1 MSLSKA
7 RQLARD
13 LGTVGI
19 SSSGTSIHTS
29 VATLNFVGIQSA
41 GTVIGAGITQLNF
54 VGTGNTFLVNG
65 TTVDVSIEGGGGTKA
80 GEAINY
86 PSGTKS
92 PFILNTVV
100 ISESITLGNSNSGTG
115 AANIVTGESMI
126 TVDDNVTI
134 TVEEGKKVIPDLF
147 NVFDTPERFRN

>member
-7 RQLARD
+7 RQLAQD

-19 SSSGTSIHTS
+19 SSGGTNIAST
-29 VATLNFVGIQSA
+29 VANINFVGA
-41 GTVIGAGITQLNF
+41 
-54 VGTGNTFLVNG
+54 GNTFAVNG

-92 PFILNTVV
+92 PFILNTAV
-100 ISESITLGNSNSGTG
+100 ISESITLND
-115 AANIVTGESMI
+115 ANTVNGIANVVTGESML

>member
-7 RQLARD
+7 RQLAKD

-19 SSSGTSIHTS
+19 SSGGTS
-29 VATLNFVGIQSA
+29 VATTVANINFVGA
-41 GTVIGAGITQLNF
+41 
-54 VGTGNTFLVNG
+54 GNTFAVNG

-86 PSGTKS
+86 PSRTKS
-92 PFILNTVV
+92 PFILNTAV
-100 ISESITLGNSNSGTG
+100 ISESITLNDANTVNGI
-115 AANIVTGESMI
+115 ANIVTGESML

-147 NVFDTPERFRN
+147 NVFDTPTRFEN

>member
-7 RQLARD
+7 RQLAKD

-19 SSSGTSIHTS
+19 SSGGISIASTI
-29 VATLNFVGIQSA
+29 ANINFVGA
-41 GTVIGAGITQLNF
+41 
-54 VGTGNTFLVNG
+54 GNTFAVNG

-92 PFILNTVV
+92 PFILNSTH
-100 ISESITLGNSNSGTG
+100 ITESITLNDSNTDTG
-115 AANIVTGESMI
+115 LANIVTGESML

-147 NVFDTPERFRN
+147 NVFDTPGRFEN

>member
-7 RQLARD
+7 RQLAKD

-19 SSSGTSIHTS
+19 SSGGTNIAST
-29 VATLNFVGIQSA
+29 VANINFVGA
-41 GTVIGAGITQLNF
+41 
-54 VGTGNTFLVNG
+54 GNTFAVNG

-92 PFILNTVV
+92 PFILNTAV
-100 ISESITLGNSNSGTG
+100 ISESITLNDANTVNGI
-115 AANIVTGESMI
+115 ANIVTGESMI
-126 TVDDNVTI
+126 TVDNNVTI

>member
-1 MSLSKA
+1 MSVSKA

-29 VATLNFVGIQSA
+29 VATLNFVGA
-41 GTVIGAGITQLNF
+41 
-54 VGTGNTFLVNG
+54 GNTFAVHNDQ
-65 TTVDVSIEGGGGTKA
+65 VDISIEGGGGTKA
-80 GEAINY
+80 GEAIDY

-126 TVDDNVTI
+126 TVDDSVTI
-134 TVEEGKKVIPDLF
+134 TLEEGKKVIPDLF

>member
-7 RQLARD
+7 RQLAQD

-19 SSSGTSIHTS
+19 SSGGVSIASTI
-29 VATLNFVGIQSA
+29 ANINFVGA
-41 GTVIGAGITQLNF
+41 
-54 VGTGNTFLVNG
+54 GNTFAVNG

-92 PFILNTVV
+92 PFILNSTT
-100 ISESITLGNSNSGTG
+100 ITESITLDNTNSGTG
-115 AANIVTGESMI
+115 VANIVTGESML
-126 TVDDNVTI
+126 TVDDSVT
-134 TVEEGKKVIPDLF
+134 VRLKKVRPLF
-147 NVFDTPERFRN
+147 PIYLMCLDNGTTTD

>member
-7 RQLARD
+7 RQLAQD

-19 SSSGTSIHTS
+19 SSGGTNIAST
-29 VATLNFVGIQSA
+29 VANINFVGA
-41 GTVIGAGITQLNF
+41 
-54 VGTGNTFLVNG
+54 GNTFAVNG

-92 PFILNTVV
+92 PFILNTAV

-126 TVDDNVTI
+126 TVDDSVTI
-134 TVEEGKKVIPDLF
+134 TIDEGKKVIPDLF

>member
-7 RQLARD
+7 RQLAKD

-19 SSSGTSIHTS
+19 SSGGTNIAST
-29 VATLNFVGIQSA
+29 VANINFVGA
-41 GTVIGAGITQLNF
+41 
-54 VGTGNTFLVNG
+54 GNTFAVNG

-80 GEAINY
+80 GEAIDY

-92 PFILNTVV
+92 PFILNSTT
-100 ISESITLGNSNSGTG
+100 ITESITLGNSNSGTG
-115 AANIVTGESMI
+115 AANIITAESML
-126 TVDDNVTI
+126 TVDDSVTI
-134 TVEEGKKVIPDLF
+134 TIEEGKKVIPDLF

>member
-7 RQLARD
+7 RQLAKD

-19 SSSGTSIHTS
+19 SSGGTS
-29 VATLNFVGIQSA
+29 VATTVANINFVGA
-41 GTVIGAGITQLNF
+41 
-54 VGTGNTFLVNG
+54 GNTFAVNG

-92 PFILNTVV
+92 PFILNTAV
-100 ISESITLGNSNSGTG
+100 ISESITLND
-115 AANIVTGESMI
+115 ANTVNGIANVVTGESML

-147 NVFDTPERFRN
+147 NVFDTPTRFEN

>member
-29 VATLNFVGIQSA
+29 VATLNFVGA
-41 GTVIGAGITQLNF
+41 
-54 VGTGNTFLVNG
+54 GNTFAVHNDQ
-65 TTVDVSIEGGGGTKA
+65 VDISIEGGGGTKA
-80 GEAINY
+80 GEAIKY

-92 PFILNTVV
+92 PFILNTAV
-100 ISESITLGNSNSGTG
+100 ISESITLDNSNSGTG
-115 AANIVTGESMI
+115 VANIVTGESML
-126 TVDDNVTI
+126 TVDDSVTV
-134 TVEEGKKVIPDLF
+134 TVEDGKTVVPDLF
-147 NVFDTPERFRN
+147 DVFG

>member
-7 RQLARD
+7 RQLAKD

-29 VATLNFVGIQSA
+29 VATLNFVGA
-41 GTVIGAGITQLNF
+41 
-54 VGTGNTFLVNG
+54 GNTFAVHNDQ
-65 TTVDVSIEGGGGTKA
+65 VDITIEGGGGTKA
-80 GEAINY
+80 GEAIDY

-92 PFILNTVV
+92 PFILNSTT
-100 ISESITLGNSNSGTG
+100 ITESITLGNSNSGTG
-115 AANIVTGESMI
+115 AANIITAESML
-126 TVDDNVTI
+126 TVDDSVTI
-134 TVEEGKKVIPDLF
+134 TIEEGKKVIPDLF

>member
-7 RQLARD
+7 RQLAKD

-29 VATLNFVGIQSA
+29 VATLNFVGA
-41 GTVIGAGITQLNF
+41 
-54 VGTGNTFLVNG
+54 GNTFAVHNDQ
-65 TTVDVSIEGGGGTKA
+65 VDISIEGGGGTKA
-80 GEAINY
+80 GEAIDY

-115 AANIVTGESMI
+115 VANIVTGESMI
-126 TVDDNVTI
+126 TVDDSVTI
-134 TVEEGKKVIPDLF
+134 TVEDGKKVIPDLF
-147 NVFDTPERFRN
+147 NVFS

>member
-7 RQLARD
+7 RQLAQD

-19 SSSGTSIHTS
+19 SSGGTNIAST
-29 VATLNFVGIQSA
+29 VANINFVGA
-41 GTVIGAGITQLNF
+41 
-54 VGTGNTFLVNG
+54 GNTFAVNG

-92 PFILNTVV
+92 PFILNSTH
-100 ISESITLGNSNSGTG
+100 ITESITLNDANTDTG
-115 AANIVTGESMI
+115 VANIVTAESML
-126 TVDDNVTI
+126 TVDDSVTI
-134 TVEEGKKVIPDLF
+134 TVEDGKTVIPDLF
-147 NVFDTPERFRN
+147 NVID

>member
-29 VATLNFVGIQSA
+29 VATLNFVG
-41 GTVIGAGITQLNF
+41 V
-54 VGTGNTFLVNG
+54 GNTFAVHNDQ
-65 TTVDVSIEGGGGTKA
+65 VDISIEGGGGTKA

-92 PFILNTVV
+92 PFILNSTT
-100 ISESITLGNSNSGTG
+100 ITESITLGNSNSGTG
-115 AANIVTGESMI
+115 AANIITAESMLTI
-126 TVDDNVTI
+126 DDSVTI
-134 TVEEGKKVIPDLF
+134 TIEEGKKVIPDLF

>member
-7 RQLARD
+7 RQLAKD

-19 SSSGTSIHTS
+19 SSGGVSIASTI
-29 VATLNFVGIQSA
+29 ANINFVGA
-41 GTVIGAGITQLNF
+41 
-54 VGTGNTFLVNG
+54 GNTFAVNG

-92 PFILNTVV
+92 PFILNSTT
-100 ISESITLGNSNSGTG
+100 ITESITLDNSNSGTG
-115 AANIVTGESMI
+115 VANIVTGESML
-126 TVDDNVTI
+126 TVDDSVTV
-134 TVEEGKKVIPDLF
+134 TVEDGKTVVPDLF
-147 NVFDTPERFRN
+147 DVFS

>member
-7 RQLARD
+7 RQLAKD

-19 SSSGTSIHTS
+19 SSGGTNIAST
-29 VATLNFVGIQSA
+29 VANINFVGA
-41 GTVIGAGITQLNF
+41 
-54 VGTGNTFLVNG
+54 GNTFAVNG

-92 PFILNTVV
+92 PFILNTTV
-100 ISESITLGNSNSGTG
+100 ISESITLDNSNSGTG
-115 AANIVTGESMI
+115 VANIVTGESML
-126 TVDDNVTI
+126 TVDDSVTV
-134 TVEEGKKVIPDLF
+134 TVEEGKTVVPDLF
-147 NVFDTPERFRN
+147 NVFESSPS

>member
-7 RQLARD
+7 RQLAQD

-19 SSSGTSIHTS
+19 SSGGTS
-29 VATLNFVGIQSA
+29 VATTVANINFVGA
-41 GTVIGAGITQLNF
+41 
-54 VGTGNTFLVNG
+54 GNTFAVNG

-92 PFILNTVV
+92 PFILNTAV
-100 ISESITLGNSNSGTG
+100 ISESITLND
-115 AANIVTGESMI
+115 ANTVNGIANVVTGESMI

>member
-7 RQLARD
+7 RQLAKD

-19 SSSGTSIHTS
+19 SSGGVSIASTI
-29 VATLNFVGIQSA
+29 ANINFVGA
-41 GTVIGAGITQLNF
+41 
-54 VGTGNTFLVNG
+54 GNTFAVNG

-92 PFILNTVV
+92 PFILNTAV
-100 ISESITLGNSNSGTG
+100 ISESITLNDANTVNGI
-115 AANIVTGESMI
+115 ANIVTGESML

>member
-29 VATLNFVGIQSA
+29 VATLNFVGA
-41 GTVIGAGITQLNF
+41 
-54 VGTGNTFLVNG
+54 GNTFAVHNDQ
-65 TTVDVSIEGGGGTKA
+65 VDISIEGGGGTKA
-80 GEAINY
+80 GEAIDY

-115 AANIVTGESMI
+115 VANIVTGESMI
-126 TVDDNVTI
+126 TVDDSVTI
-134 TVEEGKKVIPDLF
+134 TIEEGKKVIPDLF

>member
-7 RQLARD
+7 RQLAKD

-19 SSSGTSIHTS
+19 SSGGTNIAST
-29 VATLNFVGIQSA
+29 VANINFVGA
-41 GTVIGAGITQLNF
+41 
-54 VGTGNTFLVNG
+54 GNTFAVNG
-65 TTVDVSIEGGGGTKA
+65 TTVDVSIEGGGGSKA

-92 PFILNTVV
+92 PFILNTAV
-100 ISESITLGNSNSGTG
+100 ISESITLND
-115 AANIVTGESMI
+115 ANTVNGIANVVTGESML

-147 NVFDTPERFRN
+147 NVFDTPTRFEN

>member
-7 RQLARD
+7 RQLAQD
-13 LGTVGI
+13 LGSVGI
-19 SSSGTSIHTS
+19 SSGGVSIASTI
-29 VATLNFVGIQSA
+29 ANINFVGA
-41 GTVIGAGITQLNF
+41 
-54 VGTGNTFLVNG
+54 GNTFAVNG

-92 PFILNTVV
+92 PFILNSTH
-100 ISESITLGNSNSGTG
+100 ITITLNDSNTDTG
-115 AANIVTGESMI
+115 LANIVTGESML

-147 NVFDTPERFRN
+147 NVFDTPTRFEN

>member
-7 RQLARD
+7 RQLAKD

-19 SSSGTSIHTS
+19 SSGGTNIAST
-29 VATLNFVGIQSA
+29 VANINFVGA
-41 GTVIGAGITQLNF
+41 
-54 VGTGNTFLVNG
+54 GNTFAVNG

-92 PFILNTVV
+92 PFILNTAV
-100 ISESITLGNSNSGTG
+100 ISESITLNDANTVNGI
-115 AANIVTGESMI
+115 ANIVTGESML

-147 NVFDTPERFRN
+147 NVFDTPTRFEN

>member
-7 RQLARD
+7 RQLAKD

-29 VATLNFVGIQSA
+29 VATLNFVGA
-41 GTVIGAGITQLNF
+41 
-54 VGTGNTFLVNG
+54 GNTFAVHNDQ
-65 TTVDVSIEGGGGTKA
+65 VDISIEGGGTKA

-92 PFILNTVV
+92 PFILNTAV
-100 ISESITLGNSNSGTG
+100 ISESITLDNSNSGTG
-115 AANIVTGESMI
+115 VANIVTGESMI

-147 NVFDTPERFRN
+147 NVFDTPTRFEN

>member
-7 RQLARD
+7 RQLAQD

-19 SSSGTSIHTS
+19 SSGGTS
-29 VATLNFVGIQSA
+29 VATTVANINFVGA
-41 GTVIGAGITQLNF
+41 
-54 VGTGNTFLVNG
+54 GNTFAVNG

-92 PFILNTVV
+92 PFILNTAV
-100 ISESITLGNSNSGTG
+100 ISESITLNDANTVTG
-115 AANIVTGESMI
+115 IANVVTGESML

-147 NVFDTPERFRN
+147 NVFDTPTRFEN

>member
-7 RQLARD
+7 RQLAQD

-19 SSSGTSIHTS
+19 SSGGTS
-29 VATLNFVGIQSA
+29 VATTVANINFVGA
-41 GTVIGAGITQLNF
+41 
-54 VGTGNTFLVNG
+54 GNTFAVNG

-92 PFILNTVV
+92 PFILNTAV
-100 ISESITLGNSNSGTG
+100 ISESITLNDANTVTG
-115 AANIVTGESMI
+115 IANVVTGESMI

-147 NVFDTPERFRN
+147 NVFDTPTRFEN

>member
-1 MSLSKA
+1 MSVSKA

-29 VATLNFVGIQSA
+29 VATLNFVGA
-41 GTVIGAGITQLNF
+41 
-54 VGTGNTFLVNG
+54 GNTFAVHNDQ
-65 TTVDVSIEGGGGTKA
+65 VDISIEGGGGTKA
-80 GEAINY
+80 GEAIDY

-115 AANIVTGESMI
+115 VANIVTGESMI
-126 TVDDNVTI
+126 TVDDSVTI
-134 TVEEGKKVIPDLF
+134 TIEEGKKVIPDLF

>member
-7 RQLARD
+7 RQLAKD

-19 SSSGTSIHTS
+19 SSGGTNIAST
-29 VATLNFVGIQSA
+29 VANINFVGA
-41 GTVIGAGITQLNF
+41 
-54 VGTGNTFLVNG
+54 GNTFAVNG

-80 GEAINY
+80 GENINY

-92 PFILNTVV
+92 PFILNSTH
-100 ISESITLGNSNSGTG
+100 ITESITLNDSNTDTG
-115 AANIVTGESMI
+115 LANIVTGESML

-134 TVEEGKKVIPDLF
+134 TVEEGKKIIPDLF
-147 NVFDTPERFRN
+147 NVFDTPTRFEN

>member
-1 MSLSKA
+1 MSVSKA
-7 RQLARD
+7 RQLAKD

-19 SSSGTSIHTS
+19 SSAGTNIAST
-29 VATLNFVGIQSA
+29 VANINFVGA
-41 GTVIGAGITQLNF
+41 
-54 VGTGNTFLVNG
+54 GNTFAVNG

-92 PFILNTVV
+92 PFILNSTH
-100 ISESITLGNSNSGTG
+100 ITESITLNDSNTDTG
-115 AANIVTGESMI
+115 LANIVTGESML

-147 NVFDTPERFRN
+147 NVFDTPSIFEN